1 MPKIPAAASKA
12 TGPRRAR
19 PATTRAMAGR
29 KEVPSAPA
37 AGPSALQGCT
47 HLKLRRLG
55 RVVARHY
62 ESQLAG
68 SGLHINQYSLLSVV
82 VKLGPIGLGELAA
95 VLRLESSTLSRNLQ
109 PLVAQGLVEVKIGG
123 DDARS
128 RQAVATAA
136 GRAARSEA
144 QRMWK
149 QAQLALN
156 ERLGAERVA
165 TLHALLD
172 ESLAL
177 LEGPAEGDDHE

>member
-1 MPKIPAAASKA
+1 MPKIPAAVSKA

-37 AGPSALQGCT
+37 AGPGALQGCT

-82 VKLGPIGLGELAA
+82 EGLGCRKAPG
-95 VLRLESSTLSRNLQ
+95 VR
-109 PLVAQGLVEVKIGG
+109 
-123 DDARS
+123 
-128 RQAVATAA
+128 
-136 GRAARSEA
+136 
-144 QRMWK
+144 
-149 QAQLALN
+149 
-156 ERLGAERVA
+156 
-165 TLHALLD
+165 
-172 ESLAL
+172 
-177 LEGPAEGDDHE
+177 